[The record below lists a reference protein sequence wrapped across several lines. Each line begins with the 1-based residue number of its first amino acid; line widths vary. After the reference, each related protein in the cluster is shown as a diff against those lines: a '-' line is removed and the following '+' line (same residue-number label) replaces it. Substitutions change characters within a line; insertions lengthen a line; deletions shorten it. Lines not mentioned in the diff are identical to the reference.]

1 MIRWI
6 IEIDASKIV
15 KNFDENY
22 RWKIFIDD
30 KRKEKRSWIETLLG
44 NSRLKIFELLNY
56 NKLELVKLK
65 ESSKSYS

>member
-6 IEIDASKIV
+6 IEIDASRIV

-22 RWKIFIDD
+22 RWKIFINNERKV
-30 KRKEKRSWIETLLG
+30 KRLWIETLLG
-44 NSRLKIFELLNY
+44 NSRLKIFKLLNY
-56 NKLELVKLK
+56 NKLRLVKLK